1 MDVYPIRVKIIHSLF
16 DRCHAKCIMQECW
29 LQRSCVGACQ
39 QGIRHLSDVLK
50 AGSQNLR
57 VGIVLVDHLA
67 ECPQWYHTSR
77 YQDFPSG
84 CNTGR

>member
-39 QGIRHLSDVLK
+39 QGIRHLSDVFK
-50 AGSQNLR
+50 AGSQNL
-57 VGIVLVDHLA
+57 
-67 ECPQWYHTSR
+67 
-77 YQDFPSG
+77 
-84 CNTGR
+84 

>member
-39 QGIRHLSDVLK
+39 QGIRHLSDVFK
-50 AGSQNLR
+50 AGSPKSLYSNR
-57 VGIVLVDHLA
+57 PRRSSGGM
-67 ECPQWYHTSR
+67 PQWYRTSR
-77 YQDFPSG
+77 YRGFPCG
-84 CNTGR
+84 CNTGQ